1 MTLAIPMVDIP
12 AGPTRLLGSLSAKGQ
27 PLPLQ
32 RVDLLPH
39 RRLTQLQGRR
49 RGQEA
54 PLPGRLTQAPQL
66 LKR

>member
-1 MTLAIPMVDIP
+1 MDPRPPLIAISQLTKHYELGKTLVP
-12 AGPTRLLGSLSAKGQ
+12 A
-27 PLPLQ
+27 LQ
-32 RVDLLPH
+32 GVDLLPH